1 MVATV
6 TRIFLAD
13 DHPVVRRGLRALL
26 ESEPYFKVVGE
37 SSDGLE
43 TVRLVRK
50 LKPDVL
56 ILDLK
61 MPGLSGLEVTRRVKQ
76 VSPLTR
82 VIILSI
88 YGDKSHVIDA
98 LKSGAWGYVLKE
110 ANVDELITAIKQV
123 VAGRRYLSQSL
134 SELVIDYISSGEDK
148 VEDPYE
154 LLTPREREVLYL
166 VAQGMTNAEIAS
178 KLYISRRTVE
188 THRANLMRK
197 LGLKNQADLIR
208 FAIRRGILPLE

>member
-123 VAGRRYLSQSL
+123 VAGRRYLCQSL
-134 SELVIDYISSGEDK
+134 SELVIDYISSGEDRA
-148 VEDPYE
+148 EDPYE

>member
-1 MVATV
+1 MVI

-26 ESEPYFKVVGE
+26 EGEPHFRVVGE
-37 SSDGLE
+37 SGDGLE
-43 TVRLVRK
+43 TVRLVGE

-61 MPGLSGLEVTRRVKQ
+61 MPGLNGLEVTRRVKR

-88 YGDKSHVIDA
+88 YGDKNHVIEA
-98 LKSGAWGYVLKE
+98 FKSGAWGYVLKE
-110 ANVDELITAIKQV
+110 ANVDELIRAVKQV
-123 VAGRRYLSQSL
+123 IAGRRYLCQSL
-134 SELVIDYISSGEDK
+134 SELVIDYISSGEGK
-148 VEDPYE
+148 AEDPYE
-154 LLTPREREVLYL
+154 LLTPREREILYL
-166 VAQGMTNAEIAS
+166 VAQGMTNSEIAS

-197 LGLKNQADLIR
+197 LGLKNQAELIR